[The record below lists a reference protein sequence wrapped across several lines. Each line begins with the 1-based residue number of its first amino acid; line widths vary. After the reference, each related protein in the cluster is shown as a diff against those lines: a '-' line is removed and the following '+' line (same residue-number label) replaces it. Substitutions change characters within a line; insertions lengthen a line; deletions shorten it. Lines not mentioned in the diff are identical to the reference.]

1 MISPQNVHASP
12 QQQIDLARATMA
24 KLGVETAKLVD
35 QLRWYPWIIFGSVV
49 LGLATGGSLVVLLV
63 RS

>member
-1 MISPQNVHASP
+1 MISPQNVHVSP

-24 KLGVETAKLVD
+24 NLGMETAKLVD
-35 QLRWYPWIIFGSVV
+35 QLRWYPWIIFGSIVV
-49 LGLATGGSLVVLLV
+49 GLAAGGSLVALLA